1 MLVNLD
7 AVLKPAK
14 AGHYAV
20 GLFNTTDTDMLEAAI
35 TAAEEAR
42 SPIIIGTA
50 EVLLPYGPLPLIAPA
65 LVAAAKRA
73 SVPVVVH
80 YDHGLTFEKTMEALK
95 LGFSS
100 VMYDASAKDYA
111 SNIAETAEVTKI
123 AHAFGAT
130 IEGEIGHVGLAADG
144 DDTNGLYTSVA
155 DAVDFWSKTGVDALA
170 VAVGNAHGVYKQ
182 KPNIQQQ
189 RIKELR
195 EAISAPLVLHGGSG
209 ISDEDFKKA
218 IDNGIAKINIHTDL
232 CLAGM
237 KAMRESCAAI
247 DPAKPATGDYLK
259 THTARVRA
267 MKETVYHKMELFGSV
282 GKA

>member
-1 MLVNLD
+1 MLANLND
-7 AVLKPAK
+7 VLKPAK

-35 TAAEEAR
+35 TAAEEAK

-50 EVLLPYGPLPLIAPA
+50 EVLLPYGPLPLLAPA
-65 LVAAAKRA
+65 LVAVAKRA

-80 YDHGLTFEKTMEALK
+80 YDHGLTFEKTLEALK
-95 LGFSS
+95 FGFTS

-111 SNIAETAEVTKI
+111 ANVAETAEVTKI

-130 IEGEIGHVGLAADG
+130 IEGEIGHVGVAANG
-144 DDTNGLYTSVA
+144 DDANGLYTTVE
-155 DAVDFWSKTGVDALA
+155 DAVDFWSKTQVDALA
-170 VAVGNAHGVYKQ
+170 VAVGNAHGVYRQ

-189 RIKELR
+189 RIRELR
-195 EAISAPLVLHGGSG
+195 EAIAAPLVLHGGSG
-209 ISDEDFKKA
+209 ISDEDFRKA
-218 IDNGIAKINIHTDL
+218 IDNGISKINIHTDL

-247 DPAKPATGDYLK
+247 DPAKPATKDYLA
-259 THTARVRA
+259 THAARVRA
-267 MKETVYHKMELFGSV
+267 MKETVLHKMELFGSV